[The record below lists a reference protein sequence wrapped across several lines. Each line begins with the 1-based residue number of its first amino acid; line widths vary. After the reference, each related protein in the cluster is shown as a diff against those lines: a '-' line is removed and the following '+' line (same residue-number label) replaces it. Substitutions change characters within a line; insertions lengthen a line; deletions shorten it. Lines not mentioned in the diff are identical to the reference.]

1 MAPLDS
7 SHISYAHGSM
17 PVVNNLAGVRHTTK
31 ALVVLLAALIEVVHG
46 GLGRLVPQPA
56 VVAVTQEG
64 EQRQEV
70 TVGLNIEIS
79 ICWSENI

>member
-1 MAPLDS
+1 MS
-7 SHISYAHGSM
+7 CH
-17 PVVNNLAGVRHTTK
+17 LAGVRHTTK
-31 ALVVLLAALIEVVHG
+31 ALVVLLAALIEVVHR
-46 GLGRLVPQPA
+46 GLGRLVSQAA

-79 ICWSENI
+79 ISSFFPTSTILTNLLHLRRVRLI